1 MKLYITIICYYLS
14 IIMKLLATLFVEED
28 SLVKHKVYCFDILMV
43 LPCAL
48 GGTPLNSSAPV

>member
-1 MKLYITIICYYLS
+1 
-14 IIMKLLATLFVEED
+14 MKLLATLFVEED